1 MHSVPPTAITHETP
15 RPSWFDGQATPCLVK
30 QRAPSMMEISSL
42 THPQKPVVRL
52 NEGHHPTQGSQP
64 KFDFPIGVIPHSSRI
79 G

>member
-1 MHSVPPTAITHETP
+1 
-15 RPSWFDGQATPCLVK
+15 
-30 QRAPSMMEISSL
+30 MMEISSL